1 MPPTERRRETVQASA
16 GGLNGAGREV
26 KHITYPHFV
35 VDLIMSEAEKRI
47 PAVEPG
53 GKETNLGVHRA
64 FQSVVRNLS

>member
-1 MPPTERRRETVQASA
+1 MGQAGKRNILLTLFSW
-16 GGLNGAGREV
+16 L
-26 KHITYPHFV
+26 I
-35 VDLIMSEAEKRI
+35 LIMSEAEKRI